1 MWAFCPLLLATE
13 HTANDGQTAG
23 ATTTTFLLAL
33 LAAEAKGAGDTAETE
48 SAEQLVDTESTEQ
61 TIDKSTQSKTVEKLA
76 NQTQDT
82 CQQKTDGSEN
92 LEQRLGHQ
100 APKRVELLLGVRHVA
115 DALLCVVDGGDDGS
129 GQLLEGVGQAVLL
142 GSGLLG
148 AGTAL
153 GLSSDA
159 TVGVEAAQGAV
170 ALLQDATT
178 LFDKRL
184 DLVDQIFLVQLFTWG
199 TVGGF
204 DVL

>member
-1 MWAFCPLLLATE
+1 MLLLAE
-13 HTANDGQTAG
+13 QTANDGQTAG
-23 ATTTTFLLAL
+23 TTTTALLLAL
-33 LAAEAKGAGDTAETE
+33 LAAQAKRAGDAAETE
-48 SAEQLVDTESTEQ
+48 ATEQLVNTKSTEQ
-61 TIDKSTQSKTVEKLA
+61 TIDKSTQSKTVEQLA

-82 CQQKTDGSEN
+82 SQQKTDGGEN
-92 LEQRLGHQ
+92 LEERLGHQ
-100 APKRVELLLGVRHVA
+100 APERVELLLGVRHVV

-129 GQLLEGVGQAVLL
+129 GQLLEGIGQAVLL

-159 TVGVEAAQGAV
+159 TVGVEAAKGAV

>member
-1 MWAFCPLLLATE
+1 LWSFSLLLATE
-13 HTANDGQTAG
+13 HTANDGQAAG
-23 ATTTTFLLAL
+23 ATTATFLLAL
-33 LAAEAKGAGDTAETE
+33 LASKAERAGDAAETE
-48 SAEQLVDTESTEQ
+48 ATEQLVDTESTEQ
-61 TIDKSTQSKTVEKLA
+61 TIDKSTQSKTVEQLA

-82 CQQKTDGSEN
+82 SQQKTDGSKD

-100 APKRVELLLGVRHVA
+100 APKRVELLLGVRHVI
-115 DALLCVVDGGDDGS
+115 DALLCVVDGGDNGG
-129 GQLLEGVGQAVLL
+129 GQLLQGIGQAVLL

-159 TVGVEAAQGAV
+159 TVGVETAQGAV

-178 LFDKRL
+178 LFNKRL